1 MRYKFIFL
9 YLVLLSALP
18 LHGQVGESRS
28 AIAIGFNG
36 GISMNTIGFDPTIK
50 QNLLLGP
57 TLGATFRI
65 TSEKYFKSLCS
76 LQIELN
82 FSQLGWKEN
91 VLNSKSEELP
101 DTYQRKLDYIQLPF
115 LARLAWGYEKKGAM
129 FYVLAGPQ
137 IGYCLKEKSKRSDV
151 WTVNS
156 EGNPD
161 RPNNMYAQYDMG
173 IDNKF
178 DYGITAGLGLEINT
192 KIGHFLIDGRYYY
205 GLSDVFNNGKKDVF
219 SRSNNGTII
228 AKFTYLIDIK
238 K

>member
-1 MRYKFIFL
+1 MKYRLIFFFL
-9 YLVLLSALP
+9 LLLSAMPILA
-18 LHGQVGESRS
+18 QVGEPRS

-36 GISMNTIGFDPTIK
+36 GVSMNSIGFDPTIK
-50 QNLLLGP
+50 QKQYIGP
-57 TLGATFRI
+57 SMGATLRI

-82 FSQLGWKEN
+82 YSQLGWNEN
-91 VLNSKSEELP
+91 VMNSESVELP
-101 DTYQRKLDYIQLPF
+101 DTYKRRLDYIQLPF
-115 LARLAWGYEKKGAM
+115 LARMAWGYEKRGAM

-137 IGYCLKEKSKRSDV
+137 IGYCFNEKSIRGNV
-151 WTVNS
+151 WTTNA

-161 RPNNMYAQYDMG
+161 RPNNMYAQYDMKL
-173 IDNKF
+173 DKKF
-178 DYGITAGLGLEINT
+178 DYGITAGLGLEVNT

-228 AKFTYLIDIK
+228 AKFTYLIDIRK
-238 K
+238 